1 MSTASDGIVPVHPE
15 AVPGEDRELRWVIP
29 ASTLGFVG
37 AIAKVPAALQALLDD
52 GTVESLTVEPAAV
65 RMRLGVGHSWRP
77 EGPRVREAL
86 QAALADSAQWRP
98 IEDGSPD
105 AVLRMAVAQ
114 VMDGDVGDYIRSHG
128 GGLTVLDASDGEVT
142 VELTGS
148 CSDCPSAELTLAA
161 RFEAAV
167 RDLYPALRGVRA
179 HDNPKHRTRR
189 FGLLPI
195 RPL

>member
-1 MSTASDGIVPVHPE
+1 MSTAADGIVPVHPE
-15 AVPGEDRELRWVIP
+15 AVPGDDRELRWVTP
-29 ASTLGFVG
+29 AGTLGFVG
-37 AIAKVPAALQALLDD
+37 AIAEVPAALQALLDD

-65 RMRLGVGHSWRP
+65 RVRLGVGHRWRP
-77 EGPRVREAL
+77 EGPRVRAAL
-86 QAALADSAQWRP
+86 QAALAVGAQWRP
-98 IEDGSPD
+98 MEDGSPD

-114 VMDGDVGDYIRSHG
+114 VLGGDVGNYIRSHG
-128 GGLTVLDASDGEVT
+128 GGLTVLGASDGEVA

-148 CSDCPSAELTLAA
+148 CSDCPAAELTLAG
-161 RFEAAV
+161 RFETAV

-179 HDNPKHRTRR
+179 HAPPQHRTRR